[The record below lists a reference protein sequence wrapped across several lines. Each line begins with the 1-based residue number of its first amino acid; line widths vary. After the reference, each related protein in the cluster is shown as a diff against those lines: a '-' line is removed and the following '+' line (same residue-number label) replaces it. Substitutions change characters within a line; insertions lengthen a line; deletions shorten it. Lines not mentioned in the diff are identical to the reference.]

1 MSRRKTVAHDS
12 GKPALSTLKFLAV
25 CMQVFPE
32 ISEEE
37 FEVDVTGEEGRS
49 GPSMRRW

>member
-1 MSRRKTVAHDS
+1 MSGRKTVALDS
-12 GKPALSTLKFLAV
+12 GEPVLSTLKFPAV

>member
-12 GKPALSTLKFLAV
+12 GKPALNTLKFSAV

-32 ISEEE
+32 MSEEE